1 MRSDGL
7 LPYEIM
13 GEPGKSQVTG
23 HAGLLP
29 YIDGWRHVPIA
40 IGIRGERRMVGG
52 GSTGIQPAC
61 CNEDTSA
68 AGRVKEE
75 AAERDSICAN

>member
-23 HAGLLP
+23 H
-29 YIDGWRHVPIA
+29 
-40 IGIRGERRMVGG
+40 RGVTF
-52 GSTGIQPAC
+52 SQNT
-61 CNEDTSA
+61 
-68 AGRVKEE
+68 
-75 AAERDSICAN
+75 